1 MSSQFREGWL
11 CRRRRARLQIAI
23 DEEAIDDDVATA
35 MRWMLDQVDPPLE
48 DKDDGRR
55 DDEVDLQA
63 DEALDMGM
71 GAYEDCE
78 WQEDEGTGAK
88 KAGSGEADVEEKE
101 VVAAPS
107 PKGAARGAALAAGA
121 DGEEAASFE
130 GGSKAAAVADH
141 GGSDAVVEEQQGGVP
156 PEVHAALQRAA
167 ATATWQEN
175 SASVEAPLPWSGL
188 KDVWLHVADDIF
200 CRGDPTRAVSAVPKK
215 VVAIQ
220 GDDDEHRLVVSFFL
234 FASSPEVS
242 AHLSHMCHTHS
253 PHSYCVCTAV
263 MLRCLF
269 VGAGGQGIGAMFRWT
284 FSSTV
289 VRPPLQACQ

>member
-1 MSSQFREGWL
+1 MSASTSAPADR
-11 CRRRRARLQIAI
+11 I
-23 DEEAIDDDVATA
+23 DEEAIDAAVATA
-35 MRWMLDQVDPPLE
+35 VTWMLDQVAPALE
-48 DKDDGRR
+48 DEDDGRR
-55 DDEVDLQA
+55 DDEVILQA
-63 DEALDMGM
+63 GDALDTMD
-71 GAYEDCE
+71 AYEDLQE

-88 KAGSGEADVEEKE
+88 AGSGEENLEEKE

-253 PHSYCVCTAV
+253 PHSYCVCTGV